1 MSENMANANVNNNAA
16 ENASSTPY
24 VECSP
29 DCDIEEAKDEFIV
42 TMDMPGLDAKAIKVE
57 LDRDMLNVSA
67 VAEIDGLEARLYKRQ
82 FRVMRGL
89 DASKV
94 QADYKL
100 GVLKLRLPKPVE
112 KKARQIQIQCE

>member
-1 MSENMANANVNNNAA
+1 MSEEMANANVNHNAM
-16 ENASSTPY
+16 ENANSIPY

-42 TMDMPGLDAKAIKVE
+42 TMDMPGLNSKAIKVE

-89 DASKV
+89 DATKV

-100 GVLKLRLPKPVE
+100 GILTLRLPKPVAQQA
-112 KKARQIQIQCE
+112 KKIQIQCE